1 MKKYF
6 LGLALCGWAAAQPV
20 FTGAGIFPPEEF
32 AARRAHVM
40 EKIGDG
46 AAILLGTT
54 EPPGEMPLRQ
64 GNQFFY
70 VSGVVEPRAI
80 LVIDG
85 KAKKS
90 TLFLNPRNEM
100 RENRMFGAGLYP
112 GDEAVK
118 ATGIEAVLPRDD
130 FKAMLEALGRENR
143 VIYTPFRPEVLGS
156 ASARD

>member
-1 MKKYF
+1 MKRSW
-6 LGLALCGWAAAQPV
+6 LLLALCGWAAAQPV

-85 KAKKS
+85 KTKHS
-90 TLFLNPRNEM
+90 TLFLNPRNAQ
-100 RENRMFGAGLYP
+100 REASMYGPGLSP
-112 GDEAVK
+112 GDEAAK
-118 ATGIEAVLPRDD
+118 ITGMDAVLPRSD
-130 FKAMLEALGRENR
+130 FQAMVDGVTKEGR
-143 VIYTPFRPEVLGS
+143 VIYTPFRAE
-156 ASARD
+156 